1 MSNSLRNEKI
11 QKWTLARKG
20 RMSLLASLL
29 EMDKQ
34 LLYRMV
40 TDFRL
45 STHLIN
51 EIEKKQK
58 EVEGLEVECIRE
70 FDYLKRF
77 AAKGHGRIAKLAQKM
92 GEPTHRMY
100 GLVKATG
107 DSRYLLIQYGTQQ
120 VMKAVTE
127 IEREFKGRYN
137 KGQINIKDFLTK
149 EVRGKN
155 YTLKEIECLA
165 GKFKEHADFANH
177 DAAVICQKIGEDKY
191 KVLSMGFDTQ
201 LPELCQSHICE
212 KENPHIH
219 ALTMAVL
226 NLHREPVKE
235 TGELIAFGHSAPCPS
250 CAKRLNKRG
259 IAQVY
264 CYFEPELLDGLV
276 LLAKN
281 RVPVIK
287 INLVNSTFKQI
298 NKELLHDAA

>member
-149 EVRGKN
+149 EVRGKK
-155 YTLKEIECLA
+155 YTLK
-165 GKFKEHADFANH
+165 
-177 DAAVICQKIGEDKY
+177 
-191 KVLSMGFDTQ
+191 
-201 LPELCQSHICE
+201 
-212 KENPHIH
+212 
-219 ALTMAVL
+219 
-226 NLHREPVKE
+226 
-235 TGELIAFGHSAPCPS
+235 
-250 CAKRLNKRG
+250 
-259 IAQVY
+259 
-264 CYFEPELLDGLV
+264 
-276 LLAKN
+276 
-281 RVPVIK
+281 
-287 INLVNSTFKQI
+287 
-298 NKELLHDAA
+298 